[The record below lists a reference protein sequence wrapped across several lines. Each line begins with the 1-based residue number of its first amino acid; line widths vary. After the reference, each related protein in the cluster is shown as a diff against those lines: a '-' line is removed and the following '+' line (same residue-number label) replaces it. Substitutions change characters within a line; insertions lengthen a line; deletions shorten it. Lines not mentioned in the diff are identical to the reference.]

1 MKKILHMSNEDAKKF
16 LLKSKSYFSLD
27 LPSYF
32 EFGSLLWDVDKK
44 ISGKDLKSFYKDNK
58 KIPPRKCENVNYKLL
73 HNKDGNFDWRPF
85 EIIHPVLYVA
95 LVNLICEKDNW
106 KKITSRFNSFQ
117 KNKKIICCSIP
128 CESNNKETDKKDVI
142 LNWWNMFEQKSIA
155 MSLKYNCM
163 AVTDITNCYGS
174 IYTHSIAW
182 AIETKEIAKQKKDD
196 NSLLGNKIDSIIQ
209 DMSYGQ
215 TNGLPQGSVLT
226 DFIAEILLGYADE
239 QIGNEIKKN
248 KINKY
253 SILRYRDD
261 YRIYAQ
267 NELELKAI
275 LRIITDVLST
285 LNFKLNATKTIITTD
300 IISYS
305 VKKDKRNIMSNQYVI
320 ENNIQKSLYNIRS
333 FSLEY
338 PNSGSLLNLLTEV
351 YEKQIKT
358 LKKLPKDYEQIIS
371 ILVDIMYRNPRTYN
385 LCILILSVIFSFMR
399 KYSIDK
405 YTNLILKKFRNI
417 PNTDYLEIW
426 LQRLTLTT
434 NIEKKYSCLLCKK
447 IYSDIKLWNSDWLNW
462 IFDETKILNK
472 ETIKN
477 TVQIIP
483 EKEINPFVY

>member
-163 AVTDITNCYGS
+163 AITDITNCYGS

-285 LNFKLNATKTIITTD
+285 LNFKLNATKTIITT
-300 IISYS
+300 
-305 VKKDKRNIMSNQYVI
+305 RNIS
-320 ENNIQKSLYNIRS
+320 RCR
-333 FSLEY
+333 
-338 PNSGSLLNLLTEV
+338 
-351 YEKQIKT
+351 
-358 LKKLPKDYEQIIS
+358 IIHS
-371 ILVDIMYRNPRTYN
+371 
-385 LCILILSVIFSFMR
+385 S
-399 KYSIDK
+399 
-405 YTNLILKKFRNI
+405 
-417 PNTDYLEIW
+417 
-426 LQRLTLTT
+426 
-434 NIEKKYSCLLCKK
+434 
-447 IYSDIKLWNSDWLNW
+447 
-462 IFDETKILNK
+462 
-472 ETIKN
+472 
-477 TVQIIP
+477 
-483 EKEINPFVY
+483 